1 MSHVSLI
8 VAADE
13 NNLIGADNR
22 LPWHLPADLKH
33 FKQVTMGKPMLMG
46 RKTLESIG
54 RPLPGRRSIVLT
66 RVPGFT
72 APGCEIAGSLEQ
84 ALLLADSAGEIMVI
98 GGAEIFQQALPRAS
112 RIYMTR
118 VHGRF
123 EGDTYFPELEQGA
136 WRETSRETHTPDD
149 KNLWP
154 YSFVVLE
161 RSY

>member
-1 MSHVSLI
+1 MATRVSLI

-13 NNLIGADNR
+13 NDVIGANNR
-22 LPWHLPADLKH
+22 LPWHLPEDLKH
-33 FKQVTMGKPMLMG
+33 FKQLTMGKPMIMG

-66 RVPGFT
+66 RQPGFT
-72 APGCEIAGSLEQ
+72 APGCEVAGSLEQ
-84 ALLLADSAGEIMVI
+84 ALRMTDSVEETMII
-98 GGAEIFQQALPRAS
+98 GGAEIFQQALPQAG

-123 EGDTYFPELEQGA
+123 EGDTYFPELESTV
-136 WRETSRETHTPDD
+136 WRELSREAHAADD

-154 YSFVVLE
+154 YSFLLLE
-161 RSY
+161 RV